1 MALLPFPLEV
11 VVLVP
16 LPDLFPVLGLGLGL
30 LLEFS
35 PFMAWFPVPAPSPTG
50 GPGFVPVLALFPVI
64 ILPLTRKAGSEEEPN
79 TRWNRNGAK
88 RRGREVGDEDEE
100 R

>member
-1 MALLPFPLEV
+1 VVLLEFSPLMALLPFPLSV

-30 LLEFS
+30 LLELS

-50 GPGFVPVLALFPVI
+50 GPGFAPGPGPVPSHNPA
-64 ILPLTRKAGSEEEPN
+64 THKKGRE
-79 TRWNRNGAK
+79 
-88 RRGREVGDEDEE
+88 RRGTEHKVE
-100 R
+100 